1 MSERVATADVIEVP
15 AAEPGLAQSELT
27 EPN

>member
-15 AAEPGLAQSELT
+15 AAEPGLAQSDLA

>member
-1 MSERVATADVIEVP
+1 MSERVATADVTEVP

-27 EPN
+27 APN